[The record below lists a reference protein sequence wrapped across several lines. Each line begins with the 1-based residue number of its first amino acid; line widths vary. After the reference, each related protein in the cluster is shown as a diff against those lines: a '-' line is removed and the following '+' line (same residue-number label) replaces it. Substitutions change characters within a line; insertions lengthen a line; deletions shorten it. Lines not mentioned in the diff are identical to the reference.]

1 MKKVLSVLLVASSI
15 FGASIANAGG
25 RHHHDNFGRYLGYT
39 AAAAVTVGAAT
50 YVANSYYNN
59 NYNSYNRGYNDRAR
73 YENARREQ
81 EAYDRAMRAR
91 QYNYYNQPRK
101 VVYYE
106 QYPVIQERVIYI
118 DRPVYRVSEPI
129 YNYSP

>member
-1 MKKVLSVLLVASSI
+1 MKKVLSVLLIASSI
-15 FGASIANAGG
+15 VGVSIANAGG

-39 AAAAVTVGAAT
+39 AAAVITVGAAS
-50 YVANSYYNN
+50 YAANSYYNN
-59 NYNSYNRGYNDRAR
+59 NYYNRGYSDRNR

-91 QYNYYNQPRK
+91 QYNYYNQPRR
-101 VVYYE
+101 VVYYN

-118 DRPVYRVSEPI
+118 DRPVYRVSEPV
-129 YNYSP
+129 YNYYP